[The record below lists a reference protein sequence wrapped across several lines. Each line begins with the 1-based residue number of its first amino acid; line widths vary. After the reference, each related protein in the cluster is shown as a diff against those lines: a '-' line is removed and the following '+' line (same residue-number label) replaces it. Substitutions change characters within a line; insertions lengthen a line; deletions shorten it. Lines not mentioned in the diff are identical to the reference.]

1 VFRSIRWRTGIVFAV
16 LIIACISG
24 LGVYLSHLT
33 RDDHLDTLRTQ
44 LADQALLIGDSS
56 APYFSGSQTQSLD
69 ALAKR
74 LGEQIGARITIINK
88 DGVVLGDSEEDP
100 ATMDN
105 HSNRPEVIE
114 AISQGTGSTIR
125 YSSTLGYNMMYVAVP
140 ITSNGAVAGVARVAL
155 PLTQID
161 KSLQHINRVII
172 IGAVIAA
179 VTAILLAFQLL
190 RITTE
195 PVKKLTQLSKRMA
208 QGELDQEIQITSRDE
223 VGELARAFNQMA
235 VRLKEMVA
243 LITNERDRMATILSN
258 IDDAIFM
265 VNGNGKITA
274 MNRAAE
280 SIFQISEGKALGHTF
295 IEIVRDHELNRLLQR
310 CLSTRR
316 QQTGAVE
323 IKPKKQ
329 FLGVVATPLSGD
341 GGCLAHIQ
349 DLTELRRLE
358 MIRQDFISNI
368 SHELR
373 TPIASV
379 KALAETLNEGAVEDP
394 SVAKDF
400 LSRIN
405 AEADKLAQMV
415 QELGE
420 LSRIESGEAPLQIR
434 SINIAEAIGH
444 AVDRLRAQADR
455 AELKLDIDSTPTLPE
470 VLADEARVEQVLVN
484 LIHNAIKFTPSG
496 GRISISAKAK
506 DNDIMVSVADTG
518 IGIPPDDLPRIFERF
533 YKADKSRTGG
543 GTGLGLAIAK
553 HIVEA
558 HDGRIW
564 AESVEGKGSNFNFTL
579 PLTSK
584 LWKFPQILT
593 RS

>member
-1 VFRSIRWRTGIVFAV
+1 VFRSIRWRIGIVFAV

-24 LGVYLSHLT
+24 LGAYLSHLT
-33 RDDHLDTLRTQ
+33 RGDHLDTLRAQ
-44 LADQALLIGDSS
+44 LTDQVRLIGDIS
-56 APYFSGSQTQSLD
+56 APYFAGNQTDSPN

-105 HSNRPEVIE
+105 HANRPEVIE
-114 AISQGTGSTIR
+114 ALSKGTGSSIR
-125 YSSTLGYNMMYVAVP
+125 YSATLGYNMMYVAVP
-140 ITSNGAVAGVARVAL
+140 ITSNDGVVGVARVAL

-179 VTAILLAFQLL
+179 VIAILLAFQIL

-195 PVKKLTQLSKRMA
+195 PVKKLTQLSKKMA
-208 QGELDQEIQITSRDE
+208 QGELDQEIQITSQDE

-235 VRLKEMVA
+235 ARLKEMVA

-258 IDDAIFM
+258 IDDAILM
-265 VNGNGKITA
+265 VDGDSKITT
-274 MNRAAE
+274 MNRTAE
-280 SIFQISEGKALGHTF
+280 NIFQISEKKALGHTF
-295 IEIVRDHELNRLLQR
+295 IEIVRDHELNELLQR
-310 CLSTRR
+310 CLSTRK

-323 IKPKKQ
+323 IKLKKQ
-329 FLGVVATPLSGD
+329 FLSTIATPLPGD
-341 GGCLAHIQ
+341 GGCLVHIQ

-379 KALAETLNEGAVEDP
+379 KALAETLNEGAIEDP

-400 LSRIN
+400 SSRIN
-405 AEADKLAQMV
+405 VEVDKLAQMV

-420 LSRIESGEAPLQIR
+420 LSRIESGEAPLQKKPV
-434 SINIAEAIGH
+434 NIAGAIEH

-455 AELKLDIDSTPTLPE
+455 AGLNLDFVIPSTLPK
-470 VLADEARVEQVLVN
+470 VMADEARVEQVLVN
-484 LIHNAIKFTPSG
+484 IIHNAIKFTPSG
-496 GRISISAKAK
+496 GRISISAKAR
-506 DNDIMVSVADTG
+506 DNDILVSVSDTG
-518 IGIPPDDLPRIFERF
+518 VGIPADDLPRIFERF
-533 YKADKSRTGG
+533 YKADKSRSGG

-558 HDGRIW
+558 HGGRIW
-564 AESVEGKGSNFNFTL
+564 AESMEGRGSTFNFTL
-579 PLTSK
+579 PLAHK
-584 LWKFPQILT
+584 P
-593 RS
+593 

>member
-1 VFRSIRWRTGIVFAV
+1 
-16 LIIACISG
+16 
-24 LGVYLSHLT
+24 
-33 RDDHLDTLRTQ
+33 
-44 LADQALLIGDSS
+44 
-56 APYFSGSQTQSLD
+56 
-69 ALAKR
+69 
-74 LGEQIGARITIINK
+74 
-88 DGVVLGDSEEDP
+88 
-100 ATMDN
+100 
-105 HSNRPEVIE
+105 
-114 AISQGTGSTIR
+114 
-125 YSSTLGYNMMYVAVP
+125 
-140 ITSNGAVAGVARVAL
+140 
-155 PLTQID
+155 
-161 KSLQHINRVII
+161 
-172 IGAVIAA
+172 
-179 VTAILLAFQLL
+179 
-190 RITTE
+190 
-195 PVKKLTQLSKRMA
+195 
-208 QGELDQEIQITSRDE
+208 
-223 VGELARAFNQMA
+223 
-235 VRLKEMVA
+235 
-243 LITNERDRMATILSN
+243 
-258 IDDAIFM
+258 
-265 VNGNGKITA
+265 
-274 MNRAAE
+274 
-280 SIFQISEGKALGHTF
+280 
-295 IEIVRDHELNRLLQR
+295 
-310 CLSTRR
+310 
-316 QQTGAVE
+316 
-323 IKPKKQ
+323 
-329 FLGVVATPLSGD
+329 VVATPLSGD

-455 AELKLDIDSTPTLPE
+455 AELKLDIDSPPTLPE

-584 LWKFPQILT
+584 L
-593 RS
+593 

>member
-1 VFRSIRWRTGIVFAV
+1 MFRSIRWRTGIVFAV

-114 AISQGTGSTIR
+114 AICQGTSSTIR

-584 LWKFPQILT
+584 L
-593 RS
+593 

>member
-1 VFRSIRWRTGIVFAV
+1 MFRSIRWRIGIVFAV

-24 LGVYLSHLT
+24 LGAYLSHLT
-33 RDDHLDTLRTQ
+33 RGDHLDTLRVQ
-44 LADQALLIGDSS
+44 LADQARLIGDIS
-56 APYFSGSQTQSLD
+56 APYFAGNQTDSPD

-105 HSNRPEVIE
+105 HADRPEVIE
-114 AISQGTGSTIR
+114 ALSQGTGSSIR
-125 YSSTLGYNMMYVAVP
+125 YSATLGYSMIYVAVP
-140 ITSNGAVAGVARVAL
+140 ITSNGGVVGVARVAL
-155 PLTQID
+155 SLAQID
-161 KSLQHINRVII
+161 KSLQHLNNVII
-172 IGAVIAA
+172 VGAVIAA
-179 VTAILLAFQLL
+179 VIAILLAFQIL

-195 PVKKLTQLSKRMA
+195 PVKKLTQLSKKMA

-235 VRLKEMVA
+235 ARLKEMVA
-243 LITNERDRMATILSN
+243 LLTNERDRMATILSN
-258 IDDAIFM
+258 IDDAILM
-265 VNGNGKITA
+265 VDSDSKITT

-280 SIFQISEGKALGHTF
+280 NIFQVSEKKALGHTF
-295 IEIVRDHELNRLLQR
+295 IEIVRDHELNELLQHCR
-310 CLSTRR
+310 STGK

-323 IKPKKQ
+323 IKLKKQ
-329 FLGVVATPLSGD
+329 FLSAIATPLPGD
-341 GGCLAHIQ
+341 GGCLVHIQ

-379 KALAETLNEGAVEDP
+379 KALAETLNEGAIEDP

-405 AEADKLAQMV
+405 VEVDKLAQMV

-420 LSRIESGEAPLQIR
+420 LSRIESGEAPLQKKPV
-434 SINIAEAIGH
+434 NIAGAIEH

-455 AELKLDIDSTPTLPE
+455 AGLNFDFVIPSTLPK
-470 VLADEARVEQVLVN
+470 VMADEARLEQVLVN
-484 LIHNAIKFTPSG
+484 IIHNAIKFTPSG
-496 GRISISAKAK
+496 GRISISANAR
-506 DNDIMVSVADTG
+506 DNDIIISVKDTG
-518 IGIPPDDLPRIFERF
+518 VGIPADDLPRIFERF
-533 YKADKSRTGG
+533 YKADKSRSGG

-558 HDGRIW
+558 HGGKIW
-564 AESVEGKGSNFNFTL
+564 AESVEGKGSTFNFTL
-579 PLTSK
+579 PLAHK
-584 LWKFPQILT
+584 P
-593 RS
+593 

>member
-1 VFRSIRWRTGIVFAV
+1 MFRSIRWRIGIVFAV

-24 LGVYLSHLT
+24 LGAYLSHLT

-56 APYFSGSQTQSLD
+56 APYFAGNQTESLE
-69 ALAKR
+69 ALAQR
-74 LGEQIGARITIINK
+74 LGEQIDARITIINK

-105 HSNRPEVIE
+105 HANRPEVIE
-114 AISQGTGSTIR
+114 ALSQETGSSIR
-125 YSSTLGYNMMYVAVP
+125 YSSTLGYSMMYVAVP
-140 ITSNGAVAGVARVAL
+140 ITSNGGVVGVARVAL

-179 VTAILLAFQLL
+179 VIAILLAFQIL

-195 PVKKLTQLSKRMA
+195 PVKKLTHLSRKMA

-235 VRLKEMVA
+235 ARLKEMVA

-258 IDDAIFM
+258 IDDAILM
-265 VNGNGKITA
+265 VDGDSKITT

-280 SIFQISEGKALGHTF
+280 NIFQISEKKALGHTF
-295 IEIVRDHELNRLLQR
+295 IEIVRDHELNGLLQR
-310 CLSTRR
+310 CLSTRK

-329 FLGVVATPLSGD
+329 FLSIIATPLPRD
-341 GGCLAHIQ
+341 GGCLVHIQ

-358 MIRQDFISNI
+358 MIRQDFVSNI

-379 KALAETLNEGAVEDP
+379 KALAETLNEGAIEDP

-420 LSRIESGEAPLQIR
+420 LSRIESGEAPLQKR
-434 SINIAEAIGH
+434 RINIADAIGH

-455 AELKLDIDSTPTLPE
+455 AGLNLDFVIPTTLPE

-484 LIHNAIKFTPSG
+484 IIHNAIKFTPSG

-506 DNDIMVSVADTG
+506 DNDILVSVADTG
-518 IGIPPDDLPRIFERF
+518 IGISPDDLPRIFERF
-533 YKADKSRTGG
+533 YKADKSRSGG

-558 HDGRIW
+558 HGGRIW
-564 AESVEGKGSNFNFTL
+564 AESTEGRGSIFNFTL
-579 PLTSK
+579 PLAHK
-584 LWKFPQILT
+584 P
-593 RS
+593 

>member
-114 AISQGTGSTIR
+114 AISQGTSSTIR

-310 CLSTRR
+310 CLSTRK

-553 HIVEA
+553 HIAEA
-558 HDGRIW
+558 HGGRIW

-584 LWKFPQILT
+584 L
-593 RS
+593 

>member
-1 VFRSIRWRTGIVFAV
+1 MFRSIRWRTGIVFAV

-24 LGVYLSHLT
+24 LGIYLSHLT

-310 CLSTRR
+310 CLSTRK

-584 LWKFPQILT
+584 L
-593 RS
+593 

>member
-1 VFRSIRWRTGIVFAV
+1 MFRSIRWRIGIVFAV

-24 LGVYLSHLT
+24 LGAYLSHLT
-33 RDDHLDTLRTQ
+33 RDDHLDTLRVQ
-44 LADQALLIGDSS
+44 LTDQALLIGDSS
-56 APYFSGSQTQSLD
+56 APYFAGNQTQSLD
-69 ALAKR
+69 ALSKR
-74 LGEQIGARITIINK
+74 LGEQIGARITIIDK
-88 DGVVLGDSEEDP
+88 DGVVLADSEEDP
-100 ATMDN
+100 ATLDN

-114 AISQGTGSTIR
+114 ALSQGTGSSIR
-125 YSSTLGYNMMYVAVP
+125 YSSTLGYSMMYVAVP
-140 ITSNGAVAGVARVAL
+140 ITSNGGVAGVARVAL

-172 IGAVIAA
+172 IGAVSAA
-179 VTAILLAFQLL
+179 VIAILLAFQIL

-195 PVKKLTQLSKRMA
+195 PVKRLTHLSRKMA

-235 VRLKEMVA
+235 ARLKEMVA

-265 VNGNGKITA
+265 VDGDSKITT

-280 SIFQISEGKALGHTF
+280 NIFQVSEKKALGHTL
-295 IEIVRDHELNRLLQR
+295 IEIVRDHELNDVLQR
-310 CLSTRR
+310 CLSTKK

-329 FLGVVATPLSGD
+329 FLAMIAIPLQGE
-341 GGCLAHIQ
+341 GGCLVHIQ

-379 KALAETLNEGAVEDP
+379 KALAETLNEGAIEDP

-400 LSRIN
+400 LSKIN

-420 LSRIESGEAPLQIR
+420 LSRIESGEATLQKR
-434 SINIAEAIGH
+434 RINIAEAIGR

-455 AELKLDIDSTPTLPE
+455 AGLNLNVAIPPTLPE
-470 VLADEARVEQVLVN
+470 VVADEARVEQILVN
-484 LIHNAIKFTPSG
+484 IIHNAIKFTPSG

-506 DNDIMVSVADTG
+506 DNDILVSVADTG

-533 YKADKSRTGG
+533 YKAAKSRTGG

-558 HDGRIW
+558 HGGRIW
-564 AESVEGKGSNFNFTL
+564 AESVEGRGSTFNFTL
-579 PLTSK
+579 PLAHK
-584 LWKFPQILT
+584 P
-593 RS
+593 

>member
-1 VFRSIRWRTGIVFAV
+1 MFRSIRWRTGIVFAV

-114 AISQGTGSTIR
+114 AISQGTSSTIR

-455 AELKLDIDSTPTLPE
+455 AELKLDIDSPPTLPE

-506 DNDIMVSVADTG
+506 DNDIVVSVADTG

-584 LWKFPQILT
+584 L
-593 RS
+593 

>member
-1 VFRSIRWRTGIVFAV
+1 MFRSIRWRTGIVFAV

-114 AISQGTGSTIR
+114 AISQGTSSTIR

-310 CLSTRR
+310 CLSTRK

-455 AELKLDIDSTPTLPE
+455 AELKLDIDSPPTLPE

-584 LWKFPQILT
+584 L
-593 RS
+593 

>member
-1 VFRSIRWRTGIVFAV
+1 MFRSIRWRIGIVFAV

-24 LGVYLSHLT
+24 LGAYLSHLT
-33 RDDHLDTLRTQ
+33 RGDHLDTLRVQ
-44 LADQALLIGDSS
+44 LADQARLIGDIS
-56 APYFSGSQTQSLD
+56 APYFAGNQTDSPD

-105 HSNRPEVIE
+105 HADRPEVIE
-114 AISQGTGSTIR
+114 ALSQGTGSSIR
-125 YSSTLGYNMMYVAVP
+125 YSATLGYSMIYVAVP
-140 ITSNGAVAGVARVAL
+140 ITSNGGVVGVARVAL
-155 PLTQID
+155 SLAQID
-161 KSLQHINRVII
+161 KSLQHLNNVII
-172 IGAVIAA
+172 VGAVIAA
-179 VTAILLAFQLL
+179 VIAILLAFQML
-190 RITTE
+190 RITTG
-195 PVKKLTQLSKRMA
+195 PIKKLTQLSKKMA
-208 QGELDQEIQITSRDE
+208 QGELDQEIQITSQDE

-243 LITNERDRMATILSN
+243 LLTNERDRMATILSN
-258 IDDAIFM
+258 IDDAILM
-265 VNGNGKITA
+265 VDGDSRITA

-280 SIFQISEGKALGHTF
+280 NIFQISEKKALGHTF
-295 IEIVRDHELNRLLQR
+295 IEIVRDHEMNELLQH
-310 CLSTRR
+310 CLSTKK

-323 IKPKKQ
+323 IKLKKQ
-329 FLGVVATPLSGD
+329 FLSTIATPLPGD
-341 GGCLAHIQ
+341 GGCLVHIQ

-358 MIRQDFISNI
+358 IIRQDFISNI

-379 KALAETLNEGAVEDP
+379 KALAETLNEGAIEDP

-405 AEADKLAQMV
+405 VEVDKLAQMV

-420 LSRIESGEAPLQIR
+420 LSRIESGEAPLQKKPV
-434 SINIAEAIGH
+434 NIAGAIEH

-455 AELKLDIDSTPTLPE
+455 AGLNFDFVIPSTLPK
-470 VLADEARVEQVLVN
+470 VMADEARVEQVLVN
-484 LIHNAIKFTPSG
+484 IIHNAIKFTPSG
-496 GRISISAKAK
+496 GRISISAQAR
-506 DNDIMVSVADTG
+506 DNNILVSVADTG
-518 IGIPPDDLPRIFERF
+518 VGIPADALPRIFERF
-533 YKADKSRTGG
+533 YKADKSRTSG

-558 HDGRIW
+558 HGGRIW
-564 AESVEGKGSNFNFTL
+564 AESVERRGSTFNFTL
-579 PLTSK
+579 PLAHK
-584 LWKFPQILT
+584 P
-593 RS
+593 

>member
-1 VFRSIRWRTGIVFAV
+1 MFRSIRWRTGIVFAV

-24 LGVYLSHLT
+24 LGIYLSHLT

-114 AISQGTGSTIR
+114 AISQGTSSTIR

-455 AELKLDIDSTPTLPE
+455 AELKLDIDSPPTLPE

-584 LWKFPQILT
+584 L
-593 RS
+593 

>member
-1 VFRSIRWRTGIVFAV
+1 VIVFRSIRWRIGIVFAV

-24 LGVYLSHLT
+24 LGTYLSHIT
-33 RDDHLDTLRTQ
+33 RSDHLDTLRTQ
-44 LADQALLIGDSS
+44 LSNQAQLIGDDS
-56 APYFSGSQTQSLD
+56 APYFSGNQTGDLD

-74 LGEQIGARITIINK
+74 LGKQIGERITIINK

-100 ATMDN
+100 TTMDN
-105 HSNRPEVIE
+105 HATRPEVIE
-114 AISQGTGSTIR
+114 ALSKGTGSSIR
-125 YSSTLGYNMMYVAVP
+125 YSVTLRYNMMYVAVP
-140 ITSNGAVAGVARVAL
+140 ITSNGEVVGISRVSL
-155 PLTQID
+155 PLTEID
-161 KSLQHINRVII
+161 KSLEHVNRIII
-172 IGAVIAA
+172 IGAAIAA
-179 VTAILLAFQLL
+179 IIAILLAFQIL

-195 PVKKLTQLSKRMA
+195 PVKKLTQLSSKIA
-208 QGELDQEIQITSRDE
+208 QGELDQGIQITSRDE
-223 VGELARAFNQMA
+223 VGELARAFNLMS
-235 VRLKEMVA
+235 VKLKEMVA

-265 VNGNGKITA
+265 VDGDSKVTT

-280 SIFQISEGKALGHTF
+280 TIFQVSDKKAMGHTF
-295 IEIVRDHELNRLLQR
+295 IEIVRDHELNEVLQR
-310 CLSTRR
+310 CLSTKK
-316 QQTGAVE
+316 QETGAVE
-323 IKPKKQ
+323 IKPQKQ
-329 FLGVVATPLSGD
+329 FLSMIATPLQGD
-341 GGCLAHIQ
+341 GGCLVHIQ
-349 DLTELRRLE
+349 DRTELRRLE

-379 KALAETLNEGAVEDP
+379 KALAETLHQGAVEDP

-400 LSRIN
+400 LSKIN
-405 AEADKLAQMV
+405 AEADRLAQMV

-420 LSRIESGEAPLQIR
+420 LSRIESGEAPLQKR
-434 SINIAEAIGH
+434 YINVVETIGH

-455 AELKLDIDSTPTLPE
+455 AGLKLQVDASPDLPK
-470 VLADEARVEQVLVN
+470 VMADEARVEQVMVN

-496 GRISISAKAK
+496 GRITISAKVK
-506 DNDIMVSVADTG
+506 DTDILVSVSDTG
-518 IGIPPDDLPRIFERF
+518 IGIPADDLPRIFERF

-558 HDGRIW
+558 HGGRIW
-564 AESVEGKGSNFNFTL
+564 AESIEGKGSTFNFTL

-584 LWKFPQILT
+584 L
-593 RS
+593 

>member
-1 VFRSIRWRTGIVFAV
+1 VFRSIRWRIGIVFAV

-24 LGVYLSHLT
+24 LGAYLSHLT
-33 RDDHLDTLRTQ
+33 RDDHLDTLRAQ
-44 LADQALLIGDSS
+44 LADQVLLIGDIS
-56 APYFSGSQTQSLD
+56 APYFAGNQTESLD
-69 ALAKR
+69 ALAQR
-74 LGEQIGARITIINK
+74 LGEQIGARITIIDK
-88 DGVVLGDSEEDP
+88 DGVVLADSEEDP
-100 ATMDN
+100 ATLDN

-114 AISQGTGSTIR
+114 AFSKGTGSSIR
-125 YSSTLGYNMMYVAVP
+125 YSATLGYNMMYVAVP
-140 ITSNGAVAGVARVAL
+140 ITSNGGVAGVARVAL

-179 VTAILLAFQLL
+179 VIAILLAFQIL

-195 PVKKLTQLSKRMA
+195 PVKKLTQLSKKMA

-235 VRLKEMVA
+235 ARLKEMVA

-258 IDDAIFM
+258 IDDAILM
-265 VNGNGKITA
+265 VDGDSKITT

-280 SIFQISEGKALGHTF
+280 NIFQISEKKALGHTF
-295 IEIVRDHELNRLLQR
+295 IEIVRDHELNELLQHCR
-310 CLSTRR
+310 STGK

-323 IKPKKQ
+323 IKLKKQ
-329 FLGVVATPLSGD
+329 FLAAIATPLPGD
-341 GGCLAHIQ
+341 GGCLVHIQ

-379 KALAETLNEGAVEDP
+379 KALAETLNEGAIEDP

-405 AEADKLAQMV
+405 VEVDKLAQMV

-420 LSRIESGEAPLQIR
+420 LSRIESGEAPLNKR
-434 SINIAEAIGH
+434 RINMADVIGH

-455 AELKLDIDSTPTLPE
+455 AELKLDIDIPPTLPE
-470 VLADEARVEQVLVN
+470 VMSDEARVEQVLVN
-484 LIHNAIKFTPSG
+484 IIHNAIKFTPSG
-496 GRISISAKAK
+496 GKINISAKAR
-506 DNDIMVSVADTG
+506 DNDILVSVSDTG
-518 IGIPPDDLPRIFERF
+518 VGIPADDLPRIFERF
-533 YKADKSRTGG
+533 YKADKSRSGG

-558 HDGRIW
+558 HGGRIW
-564 AESVEGKGSNFNFTL
+564 AESVEGRGSTFNFTL
-579 PLTSK
+579 PLAHK
-584 LWKFPQILT
+584 P
-593 RS
+593 

>member
-1 VFRSIRWRTGIVFAV
+1 MFRSIRWRIGIVFAV

-24 LGVYLSHLT
+24 LGAYLSHLT
-33 RDDHLDTLRTQ
+33 RGDHLDTLRAQ
-44 LADQALLIGDSS
+44 LTDQARLIGDLS
-56 APYFSGSQTQSLD
+56 APYFAGNQTESLE
-69 ALAKR
+69 ALAQR
-74 LGEQIGARITIINK
+74 LGEQIGARITIIDK

-105 HSNRPEVIE
+105 HANRPEIIE
-114 AISQGTGSTIR
+114 ALSKGTGSSIR
-125 YSSTLGYNMMYVAVP
+125 YSATLGYNMMYVAVP
-140 ITSNGAVAGVARVAL
+140 ITSNGGVVGVARVAL
-155 PLTQID
+155 SLTQID
-161 KSLQHINRVII
+161 KSLQHLNNVII
-172 IGAVIAA
+172 FGAVIAA
-179 VTAILLAFQLL
+179 IIAILLAFQMLK
-190 RITTE
+190 ITTE
-195 PVKKLTQLSKRMA
+195 PVKKLTQLSKKMA

-235 VRLKEMVA
+235 ARLKEMVA

-258 IDDAIFM
+258 IDDAILM
-265 VNGNGKITA
+265 VDGDSKITT

-280 SIFQISEGKALGHTF
+280 NIFQISEKKALGHTF
-295 IEIVRDHELNRLLQR
+295 IEIVRDHELNELLQHCR
-310 CLSTRR
+310 STGK

-323 IKPKKQ
+323 IKLKKQ
-329 FLGVVATPLSGD
+329 FLAAIATPLPGD
-341 GGCLAHIQ
+341 GGCLVHIQ

-379 KALAETLNEGAVEDP
+379 KALAETLNEGAIEDP

-405 AEADKLAQMV
+405 VEVDKLAQMV

-420 LSRIESGEAPLQIR
+420 LSRIESGEAPLNKR
-434 SINIAEAIGH
+434 RINMADVIGH

-455 AELKLDIDSTPTLPE
+455 AELKLDIDIPPTLPE
-470 VLADEARVEQVLVN
+470 VMSDEARVEQVLVN
-484 LIHNAIKFTPSG
+484 IIHNAIKFTPSG
-496 GRISISAKAK
+496 GKINISAKAR
-506 DNDIMVSVADTG
+506 DNDILVSVSDTG
-518 IGIPPDDLPRIFERF
+518 VGIPADDLPRIFERF
-533 YKADKSRTGG
+533 YKADKSRSGG

-558 HDGRIW
+558 HGGRIW
-564 AESVEGKGSNFNFTL
+564 AESVEGRGSTFNFTL
-579 PLTSK
+579 PLAHK
-584 LWKFPQILT
+584 P
-593 RS
+593 

>member
-114 AISQGTGSTIR
+114 AISQGTSSTIR

-455 AELKLDIDSTPTLPE
+455 AELKLDIDSPPTLPE

-584 LWKFPQILT
+584 L
-593 RS
+593 